1 MMDPYTRKS
10 PEQMDREDRANS
22 YTHAI
27 ATGMSIAG
35 LAFMVTLASLTGDP
49 WKIVSVSIF
58 GATLILL
65 YASSSLYHAVRRPVL
80 RRIFRVLDHVSI
92 NLLIAGTYTPFLLVN
107 LRGQLGWTMFGTI
120 WGLAL
125 AGVILEI
132 FFTGRFKVLGTLL
145 YIAMGW
151 IIVFAMKPLA
161 SALPTSALVLLFAG
175 GLSYSLGA
183 IFYIFDK
190 RLPFGHAIWH
200 VFVMGGSIC
209 QFLSVC
215 LGVIP
220 FKP

>member
-1 MMDPYTRKS
+1 MDPKTGKT
-10 PEQMDREDRANS
+10 PALLDWENRANS

-35 LAFMVTLASLTGDP
+35 LAFMVVLASLTGDP

-58 GATLILL
+58 GATLVLL
-65 YASSSLYHAVRRPVL
+65 YTSSSLYHAVRRPAL
-80 RRIFRVLDHVSI
+80 RKALRIMDHVSI
-92 NLLIAGTYTPFLLVN
+92 NLLIAGTYTPFTLVN
-107 LRGQLGWTMFGTI
+107 LRGQLGWIMFGTI

-132 FFTGRFKVLGTLL
+132 FFTGRFKILGTLL

-151 IIVFAMKPLA
+151 IIVFAMKPLV
-161 SALPTSALVLLFAG
+161 STLPTSALALLFAG

-190 RLPFGHAIWH
+190 KLPFGHAIWH
-200 VFVMGGSIC
+200 VFVLGGSVC
-209 QFLSVC
+209 QFISVC